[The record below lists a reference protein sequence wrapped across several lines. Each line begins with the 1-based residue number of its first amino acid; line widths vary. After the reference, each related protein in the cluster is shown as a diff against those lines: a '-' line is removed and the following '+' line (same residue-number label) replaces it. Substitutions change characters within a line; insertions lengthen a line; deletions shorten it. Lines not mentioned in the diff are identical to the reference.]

1 MIKSTSKWIPL
12 LVTLAISAATPVI
25 YSIVSEEI
33 TVRMYPQIIAAAF
46 VPGILPLIGKVT
58 KREFPIFPNVLISL
72 HIVLAS
78 NLGSALGFYD
88 RIEVWDLIMHGYF
101 GFVFSV
107 IIYILLL
114 RWNGEAL
121 NKFGFYAIIF
131 LSTLG
136 AAALWEIWEFS
147 CDTILGCD
155 AQRVKE
161 ALENGTSPV
170 ADTMTDIIV
179 AIAGI
184 AVFFTV
190 LYIDKRFNYKISGK
204 LRLQAR
210 KEKIL

>member
-1 MIKSTSKWIPL
+1 MIKSKSKWLPL
-12 LVTLAISAATPVI
+12 FATLVLSAVTLVI
-25 YSIVSEEI
+25 YSVVNDER
-33 TVRMYPQIIAAAF
+33 TMRMYLQIAAAAF
-46 VPGILPLIGKVT
+46 VPGILPLIGNVT

-72 HIVLAS
+72 HIVLAN
-78 NLGSALGFYD
+78 NLGSALGFYNC
-88 RIEVWDLIMHGYF
+88 IGAWDLIMHGYF

-121 NKFGFYAIIF
+121 NKFGFCAIIF

-147 CDTILGCD
+147 CDTFLGCD

-170 ADTMTDIIV
+170 EDTMTDIIV
-179 AIAGI
+179 AIVGI

-190 LYIDKRFNYKISGK
+190 LYIDKKHNYIISEK
-204 LRLQAR
+204 LRIQVR
-210 KEKIL
+210 KEKI